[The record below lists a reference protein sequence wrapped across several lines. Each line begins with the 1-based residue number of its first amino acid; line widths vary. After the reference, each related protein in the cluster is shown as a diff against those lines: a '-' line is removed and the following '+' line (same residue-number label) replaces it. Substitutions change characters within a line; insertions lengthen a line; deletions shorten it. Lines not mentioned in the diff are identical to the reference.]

1 MVFLGR
7 AAACGGIA
15 WFRHQRTAAAA
26 LPAPATPAAA
36 PQQELSWNDVGPQ
49 DALGL
54 EVGYRLIPLVDVR
67 QGGELMARI
76 KGVRKK
82 LTQELGFLVQPV
94 HIRDNLELPPN
105 SYRVSLHGVPLATAL
120 IHPDRDLALNSGR
133 VYGTLNGIA
142 GKDPAFG
149 LDAVWIERSAR
160 DHAQTLGYTVVDAA
174 TVIATHLSQLIKD
187 HAAELLGHDEAQ
199 QLLNAL
205 ARSAPKLAEDLVPK
219 LLPLAAL
226 VRVLRILLNDRVP
239 IRNLRGIA
247 EALAEAAPRSQEP
260 VALAAAVRVA
270 LRRQIVQDIGGAE
283 GELPVLTLSPGLERV
298 LQDSVASGAAAVEP
312 GLAERMQ
319 QSIVQGAQRQAK
331 TGQPAVLLVPGALR
345 PMLAR
350 FTRQAAPDLHV
361 LAYDE
366 VPEDRRIRMVGAIA

>member
-1 MVFLGR
+1 
-7 AAACGGIA
+7 
-15 WFRHQRTAAAA
+15 
-26 LPAPATPAAA
+26 
-36 PQQELSWNDVGPQ
+36 
-49 DALGL
+49 
-54 EVGYRLIPLVDVR
+54 
-67 QGGELMARI
+67 LMARI

-82 LTQELGFLVQPV
+82 LTQDLGFLIQPV
-94 HIRDNLELPPN
+94 HIRDNLELAPN
-105 SYRVSLHGVPLATAL
+105 AYRVLLHGVPLANAV

-149 LDAVWIERSAR
+149 LDAVWIERGAR
-160 DHAQTLGYTVVDAA
+160 DHAQTLGYTVVDAS
-174 TVIATHLSQLIKD
+174 TVVATHLSQLVKE

-205 ARSAPKLAEDLVPK
+205 AKSAPKLVEDLVPK
-219 LLPLAAL
+219 LLPLSAF
-226 VRVLRILLNDRVP
+226 VRVLRILLNDRVT

-247 EALAEAAPRSQEP
+247 EALADAAPRSQDP
-260 VALAAAVRVA
+260 VALAGAVRIA
-270 LRRQIVQDIGGAE
+270 LRRQIVQDIGGGEA
-283 GELPVLTLSPGLERV
+283 ELPVLTLSSGLERV

-319 QSIVQGAQRQAK
+319 QSIMQGAQRQAK
-331 TGQPAVLLVPGALR
+331 TGQPVVLLVPATLR

-350 FTRQAAPDLHV
+350 FTRQSVPELHV

-366 VPEDRRIRMVGAIA
+366 VPDDRRIRMVGAIA